1 MPENDRQ
8 QPTSRSWVE
17 GGGKWSFDDGRGCG
31 VKICVA
37 GQVATAGLGTSAR
50 GSPKQMGGAATTY
63 NFRGNAG
70 RSLRQQCQSCG
81 GGSPALSCFATL
93 NAANQRPAGPGFISP
108 QANQRPSSAPASWPH
123 PCAQCRGTGT
133 SAQKANSQLGTRRSH
148 SGPWLASWLGSG
160 SPTTPPNQ
168 STIRHL
174 NQKPPSRMTEQLR
187 PPETLCSL
195 PLPPIPHM
203 NFILPLKNALHFAS
217 RCRPALARHIF
228 TRHRLPRQT
237 DESTISNDARCGLAM
252 QVPR

>member
-1 MPENDRQ
+1 MTILWRWVSCPFMFCDAQCGESAPGRSRFYLPVHQ
-8 QPTSRSWVE
+8 SAPVICARLLATPLRTVPRYRYFGAKSKQPT
-17 GGGKWSFDDGRGCG
+17 
-31 VKICVA
+31 
-37 GQVATAGLGTSAR
+37 
-50 GSPKQMGGAATTY
+50 
-63 NFRGNAG
+63 GN
-70 RSLRQQCQSCG
+70 
-81 GGSPALSCFATL
+81 
-93 NAANQRPAGPGFISP
+93 
-108 QANQRPSSAPASWPH
+108 
-123 PCAQCRGTGT
+123 
-133 SAQKANSQLGTRRSH
+133 RRSH

-174 NQKPPSRMTEQLR
+174 NQKPPSHMTEQLR

-228 TRHRLPRQT
+228 TRHRLPRQI